1 MVNDKAALHA
11 SVGQPFCAYCAEKC
25 VPLRSM
31 GKGRDKELIAARD
44 QRIFERYYYWTEVKR
59 LRFDDA
65 VKKLSEEEFYL
76 SESRILQV
84 VRKCISSGAT
94 VEGKTIARPLF
105 TGFRVSTTQ
114 RRKAGS
120 RPSAT
125 VCVRQQGR
133 QLELFEE

>member
-1 MVNDKAALHA
+1 
-11 SVGQPFCAYCAEKC
+11 
-25 VPLRSM
+25 M
-31 GKGRDKELIAARD
+31 GKGRDRELIAARD
-44 QRIFERYYYWTEVKR
+44 QRIFERYYYWTEIKR

-65 VKKLSEEEFYL
+65 VKKLSEEEFFL

-84 VRKCISSGAT
+84 VRKCISRGAT

-114 RRKAGS
+114 RRKVGS
-120 RPSAT
+120 RPTETA
-125 VCVRQQGR
+125 CVRRQGR